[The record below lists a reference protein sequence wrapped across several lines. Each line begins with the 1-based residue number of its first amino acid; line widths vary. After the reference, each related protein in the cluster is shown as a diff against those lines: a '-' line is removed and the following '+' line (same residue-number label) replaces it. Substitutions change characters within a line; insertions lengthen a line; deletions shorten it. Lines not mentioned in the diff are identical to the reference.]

1 MYGGTLEKRAK
12 FVLDIIT
19 EIRKAVPSKFCV
31 GIKLN
36 SADHSSSTF
45 EETMAQIGLLVEAG
59 IDFLEVSGGSYEDP
73 SVGALAPSS
82 NCLSHRLIAYR

>member
-1 MYGGTLEKRAK
+1 
-12 FVLDIIT
+12 
-19 EIRKAVPSKFCV
+19 V

-45 EETMAQIGLLVEAG
+45 EETMTQIGLLVEAG

-73 SVGALAPSS
+73 KVSTFIPQLTRR
-82 NCLSHRLIAYR
+82 LILIAYR